1 MHRRKL
7 VLLVLG
13 IIIIGAI
20 FIIVFYFHSG
30 QEYPDKTT
38 KKKGANYSKRLQNVN
53 RFLVEKDKERI
64 KSFIERRGWQ
74 MQTTKSGLWYQ
85 IVSDEEGKRIQHG
98 DKVKINYEV
107 RLLDGTLCY
116 TSDST
121 GAKEFI
127 VGRKETMMGLQEG
140 IKLLNEGDR
149 ARLIIPPHLGY
160 GLIGDEKRIPARAV
174 LVYTLDV
181 LEVEENKTSKI
192 KRKNSR

>member
-1 MHRRKL
+1 MRRRTL
-7 VLLVLG
+7 IL
-13 IIIIGAI
+13 IIIGVFVLGAGFV
-20 FIIVFYFHSG
+20 FINYFHVG
-30 QEYPDKTT
+30 QRYPTKNKTPQDQ
-38 KKKGANYSKRLQNVN
+38 NYSKKLQNVN

-64 KSFIERRGWQ
+64 ESFIERRGWS
-74 MQTTKSGLWYQ
+74 MKTTRSGLWYQ
-85 IVSDEEGKRIQHG
+85 ISTDKEGKKIQSG
-98 DKVKINYEV
+98 DKVRINYEI

-127 VGRKETMMGLQEG
+127 VGRDESMMGLQEG

-174 LVYTLDV
+174 LVYTLEV
-181 LEVEENKTSKI
+181 LKVEH
-192 KRKNSR
+192 KNR

>member
-1 MHRRKL
+1 MRRRTF
-7 VLLVLG
+7 
-13 IIIIGAI
+13 IFIIIGVVILGGAII
-20 FIIVFYFHSG
+20 FINYFHVG
-30 QEYPDKTT
+30 QEYPTQNKQRNN
-38 KKKGANYSKRLQNVN
+38 NYSKKLENVN

-64 KSFIERRGWQ
+64 KSFINRRGWK
-74 MQTTKSGLWYQ
+74 MKTTESGLWYQ
-85 IVSDEEGKRIQHG
+85 IFTDKEGKKISMG
-98 DKVKINYEV
+98 DKVKINYEI

-127 VGRKETMMGLQEG
+127 VGRNESMMGLQEG

-160 GLIGDEKRIPARAV
+160 GLIGDKNRIPARAV

-181 LEVEENKTSKI
+181 LEVEH
-192 KRKNSR
+192 KRR